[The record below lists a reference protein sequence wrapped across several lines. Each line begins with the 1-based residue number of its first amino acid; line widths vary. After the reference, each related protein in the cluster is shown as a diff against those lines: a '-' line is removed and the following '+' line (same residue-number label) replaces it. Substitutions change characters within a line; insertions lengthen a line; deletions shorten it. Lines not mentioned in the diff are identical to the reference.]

1 MKFPLINEPEGVATT
16 SRAKYSTSSKKAVS
30 SIADIRIVNSGGF
43 YSKIP
48 IITGIQSTRQIERVQ
63 IEEPGTEYAVG
74 VYRSIPIAG
83 DGEGGLV
90 EITVADGT
98 TDEGVNI
105 PGQIQRVTVTSPGK
119 GYTTASID
127 IESIPGI
134 LGAGLAGSGAKLS
147 VVIPPSGSGAVV
159 FAQGDKIGKIKKL
172 KNNNFGYDYSHD
184 YTLRPE
190 ITFPINAQLT
200 STNIL
205 DSITVTDPGSGY
217 SQAPAVI
224 VTGGGGSGA
233 IAEAT
238 IKNGRI
244 DQIIVKDPG
253 AGYSSAP
260 AIALKSSFNYVV
272 NVDLGLLQF
281 AFPHG
286 IQNGAEVTLNAID
299 NGEGIEYPLAAGAL
313 GRLNP
318 STTYYAIS
326 GTANSLEGDQLKLA
340 ITQANAE
347 LGDAIGFVNA
357 GTGRQQVLTESFGA
371 AATANVITSTFLE
384 GELVYQGPSFDQA
397 TATGYVSTNSGWQV
411 GPRIVKI
418 VDYDGEFIEGQSI
431 TGVISKSSG
440 VISDLNIAKGVLEIG
455 SITKTTGQFIDDVG
469 KPSEIIQ
476 KIQDSYYYQDFSYA
490 VQSSVS
496 IDDWK
501 EILIKKYT
509 QHPSKSLVN

>member
-1 MKFPLINEPEGVATT
+1 MV
-16 SRAKYSTSSKKAVS
+16 
-30 SIADIRIVNSGGF
+30 
-43 YSKIP
+43 
-48 IITGIQSTRQIERVQ
+48 
-63 IEEPGTEYAVG
+63 
-74 VYRSIPIAG
+74 
-83 DGEGGLV
+83 
-90 EITVADGT
+90 
-98 TDEGVNI
+98 
-105 PGQIQRVTVTSPGK
+105 
-119 GYTTASID
+119 
-127 IESIPGI
+127 
-134 LGAGLAGSGAKLS
+134 GSGAKLS

-357 GTGRQQVLTESFGA
+357 EIQV
-371 AATANVITSTFLE
+371 
-384 GELVYQGPSFDQA
+384 
-397 TATGYVSTNSGWQV
+397 VS
-411 GPRIVKI
+411 
-418 VDYDGEFIEGQSI
+418 
-431 TGVISKSSG
+431 
-440 VISDLNIAKGVLEIG
+440 
-455 SITKTTGQFIDDVG
+455 
-469 KPSEIIQ
+469 
-476 KIQDSYYYQDFSYA
+476 
-490 VQSSVS
+490 
-496 IDDWK
+496 
-501 EILIKKYT
+501 KY
-509 QHPSKSLVN
+509 